1 MATTRFL
8 CAGVIA
14 AVIAGAG
21 LAGALPEVY
30 SKQGRYPVTT
40 TVLTVQ
46 RSEGIGLP
54 FQCTVYYPTNEGA
67 GGGRCTDVASCYLQ
81 SIGTAQNAPVADAGN
96 FPLVAFGLNTF
107 ISGQEVYGSTMRHI
121 ASHGFVVAATNSR
134 YIQPAAEA
142 IEMVDCINELEKQ
155 QTQASSKFHNKLDL
169 KAGVGVLGY
178 SQGGAASLD
187 TAARLGDRCSGCI
200 TQHAQPSMMA
210 SQIKCPVFLH
220 SGDQDS
226 LTGIMKAMIWSGVRT
241 PKVRPRPLPLSP
253 LPPPLP
259 PPSPPRLSFFLRL
272 TPSFCFHDLPLPG
285 LCHHEG
291 GSPPDPRASLA
302 LGPLVPGLALPLPQ
316 GGRQGRGVHLGKRR
330 HCGVTQV
337 SE

>member
-142 IEMVDCINELEKQ
+142 IDVSDAPTVCLPVD
-155 QTQASSKFHNKLDL
+155 
-169 KAGVGVLGY
+169 V
-178 SQGGAASLD
+178 
-187 TAARLGDRCSGCI
+187 
-200 TQHAQPSMMA
+200 P
-210 SQIKCPVFLH
+210 P
-220 SGDQDS
+220 
-226 LTGIMKAMIWSGVRT
+226 
-241 PKVRPRPLPLSP
+241 RPRVH
-253 LPPPLP
+253 
-259 PPSPPRLSFFLRL
+259 PPRALAHTPGL
-272 TPSFCFHDLPLPG
+272 TPLRSTRF
-285 LCHHEG
+285 
-291 GSPPDPRASLA
+291 PP
-302 LGPLVPGLALPLPQ
+302 
-316 GGRQGRGVHLGKRR
+316 
-330 HCGVTQV
+330 
-337 SE
+337 